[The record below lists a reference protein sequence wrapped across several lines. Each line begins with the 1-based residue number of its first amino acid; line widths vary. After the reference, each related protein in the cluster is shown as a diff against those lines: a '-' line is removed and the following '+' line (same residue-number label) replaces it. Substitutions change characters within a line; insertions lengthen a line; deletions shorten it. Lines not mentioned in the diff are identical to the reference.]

1 MRPRRGGMYWRMEA
15 QTHTDPQISPRH
27 RTRPLQSPLGPAPPR
42 PADSHKHT
50 PTHRSRLNT
59 GPASPASTR
68 SWASTAGCLPH
79 TMPSQQLRER
89 GERQPPRTRAAKQR
103 PRRRRQPAM
112 ARAVPRNDGSTKQS
126 TQPVRNQQTDRALPV
141 GTTWCLSSC
150 QVVRTTNQSES
161 SEQPTSPNPTNR
173 VAHFRWE
180 PPGALLR
187 TPPGAYHPVTS
198 SEQPTSP
205 NRPSNQPVQ
214 TQQTE

>member
-50 PTHRSRLNT
+50 PTHRSRLDT

-112 ARAVPRNDGSTKQS
+112 ARAVPRNAESPEQS

-141 GTTWCLSSC
+141 GTTWCLSTC

-180 PPGALLR
+180 PPGALL
-187 TPPGAYHPVTS
+187 P
-198 SEQPTSP
+198 PTSMRSETGEGVGQCIP
-205 NRPSNQPVQ
+205 RQRVSSAIRRRAPH
-214 TQQTE
+214 

>member
-50 PTHRSRLNT
+50 PTHRSRLDT

-112 ARAVPRNDGSTKQS
+112 ARAVPRNDESPKQS

-141 GTTWCLSSC
+141 GTTWCLSSS

-180 PPGALLR
+180 PPGALL
-187 TPPGAYHPVTS
+187 P
-198 SEQPTSP
+198 PTSMRSETGKGVGQCIP
-205 NRPSNQPVQ
+205 RQRVGGGIRRRAPH
-214 TQQTE
+214 

>member
-1 MRPRRGGMYWRMEA
+1 MEA
-15 QTHTDPQISPRH
+15 QPHTDPQISPRH

-50 PTHRSRLNT
+50 PTHRSRLDT

-112 ARAVPRNDGSTKQS
+112 ARAVPRNDESTKQS

-180 PPGALLR
+180 PPGALL
-187 TPPGAYHPVTS
+187 P
-198 SEQPTSP
+198 PTSMRSETGKGVGQCIP
-205 NRPSNQPVQ
+205 RQRVGGGIRRRAPH
-214 TQQTE
+214 

>member
-112 ARAVPRNDGSTKQS
+112 ARAVPRNDESTKQS

-150 QVVRTTNQSES
+150 HVVRTTNQSES

-180 PPGALLR
+180 PPGALL
-187 TPPGAYHPVTS
+187 PSTS
-198 SEQPTSP
+198 MRSETGRGVGQCIPRQRVISGIRRRAP
-205 NRPSNQPVQ
+205 H
-214 TQQTE
+214 

>member
-112 ARAVPRNDGSTKQS
+112 ARAVPGNDESPKQS

-150 QVVRTTNQSES
+150 QVIRTTNQSES
-161 SEQPTSPNPTNR
+161 SEQPTSRNPTNR

-180 PPGALLR
+180 PPGALL
-187 TPPGAYHPVTS
+187 PPS
-198 SEQPTSP
+198 SEQPTSQ
-205 NRPSNQPVQ
+205 NRPSNQPVA

>member
-112 ARAVPRNDGSTKQS
+112 ARAVPRNDESTKQS

-141 GTTWCLSSC
+141 GTTWCLSSS

-180 PPGALLR
+180 PPGALL
-187 TPPGAYHPVTS
+187 P
-198 SEQPTSP
+198 PTSMRSETGKGVGQCIP
-205 NRPSNQPVQ
+205 RQRVSSGIRRRAPH
-214 TQQTE
+214 

>member
-1 MRPRRGGMYWRMEA
+1 MEA
-15 QTHTDPQISPRH
+15 QPHTDPQISPRH

-50 PTHRSRLNT
+50 PTHRSRLDT

-112 ARAVPRNDGSTKQS
+112 ARAVPRNDESPKQS

-150 QVVRTTNQSES
+150 HVVRTTNQSES

-180 PPGALLR
+180 PPGALL
-187 TPPGAYHPVTS
+187 PPT